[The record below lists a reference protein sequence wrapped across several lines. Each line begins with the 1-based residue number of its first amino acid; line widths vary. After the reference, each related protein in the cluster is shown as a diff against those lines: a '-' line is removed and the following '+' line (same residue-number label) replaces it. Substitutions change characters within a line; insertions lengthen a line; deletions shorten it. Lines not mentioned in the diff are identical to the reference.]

1 MKDRYIVAFYAY
13 KSLADFQ
20 VDKDKWVGSTMFNLK
35 LEDFKS
41 LENTRYD
48 GLTGF
53 YLELEDLKALKTE
66 LESEAIEFKN
76 NLKSDGVKFIQAYV
90 YIDDNCVINMI
101 ADISYNFSE
110 K

>member
-1 MKDRYIVAFYAY
+1 MKKYIATFYAY
-13 KSLADFQ
+13 KSLIDFQ
-20 VDKDKWVGSTMFNLK
+20 VDKDKWVGSTGFNLK

-41 LENTRYD
+41 LENVKYD
-48 GLTGF
+48 KLTGF
-53 YLELEDLKALKTE
+53 YLESKDLKTLKNE
-66 LESEAIEFKN
+66 LESKAIEFKN

-90 YIDDNCVINMI
+90 YVDDDCVVNMI